1 MMGTM
6 TMNKFVLVVVT
17 VLVIISLVQFYDSAH
32 DFLEE
37 ESYLLNQFST
47 LHFNDSSQVA
57 ICLMVRDDTDL
68 VEWIT
73 YHNRIGV
80 NKFYVYDNLS
90 KPPLRPLVQ
99 PFIDI
104 NLVVYEYSYGE
115 TMPLYKQLVNR
126 YIIEWRDPNINK
138 QNFINDKCF
147 ADHSH
152 KHKWMGF
159 LDTDEFVRFLPIEN
173 FPASSINSKSFP
185 AVLDRAEAEGC
196 AGLAHPWTV
205 FGSSGYVARPKGG
218 VLGHYSKCHK
228 GNMWKTF
235 GYTKHMTGRTY
246 IHNVEY
252 KEGHD
257 YCDAKETRIDHF
269 AIKSWEDY
277 QKKMKRGSGNAVK
290 RSKDYFDGFDASSN
304 ITCEILRMPPRGDDT
319 V

>member
-1 MMGTM
+1 METWS
-6 TMNKFVLVVVT
+6 
-17 VLVIISLVQFYDSAH
+17 SLF
-32 DFLEE
+32 
-37 ESYLLNQFST
+37 ESYLLNQYSS
-47 LHFNDSSQVA
+47 LHFNDSSEVA
-57 ICLMVRDDTDL
+57 ICLMVRDDTDI

-90 KPPLRPLVQ
+90 KPRLQPLVQ

-115 TMPLYKQLVNR
+115 NMPFYKRFVNR
-126 YIIEWRDPNINK
+126 YISEWRDPNINK

-152 KHKWMGF
+152 KHKWLGF
-159 LDTDEFVRFLPIEN
+159 LDTDEFVRFLPVED
-173 FPASSINSKSFP
+173 FPSSSLNSKSFP
-185 AVLDRAEAEGC
+185 AVLHRAEARGC
-196 AGLAHPWTV
+196 AGLSHLWTV
-205 FGSSGYVARPKGG
+205 FGSSGHISRPKGG
-218 VLGHYSKCHK
+218 VLGHYSKCHQ

-235 GYTKHMTGRTY
+235 GFTKYMTGRTY

-252 KEGHD
+252 KEGYA

-269 AIKSWEDY
+269 AIKSWEDF

-290 RSKDYFDGFDASSN
+290 REKDYFDGFDAMSN
-304 ITCEILRMPPRGDDT
+304 VTCETLHMPPRGINT